1 MRLRPPEYVERTL
14 IVGKNGTGKSELTYE
29 LEAAGNYRKSIYFDI
44 KQDCNP
50 RPPFQVV
57 RKGDDRWGWRARRIV
72 YRPAP
77 GSWWRTDAGW
87 AAVLQRIFD
96 TAGREYDAKKQRSR
110 EPVMVIIP
118 EVLLFGTRSQR
129 VIGELASG
137 ARKLQVGLIYETQRP
152 RNIPVVLRSE
162 AWRIYAFP
170 LGYEEDEREVL
181 KYTKGQLSIEQ
192 LRELDAAVTS
202 ADPHPFYEILLRG
215 EHGAQIRVTRCPSLA
230 LPGVRGG

>member
-1 MRLRPPEYVERTL
+1 MRLRPPEYVERVL

-29 LEAAGNYRKSIYFDI
+29 LEGHGNYRQSIYFDI

-50 RPPFQVV
+50 RPPFAVV

-96 TAGREYDAKKQRSR
+96 NAGRNFDAKRGRSR
-110 EPVMVIIP
+110 APVMVVIP
-118 EVLLFGTRSQR
+118 EVLLFGTKSQR
-129 VIGELASG
+129 IIGELASG
-137 ARKLQVGLIYETQRP
+137 ARKLEVGLIVETQRP
-152 RNIPVVLRSE
+152 KRIPVVLRSE

-170 LGYEEDEREVL
+170 LGYEEDELEVL
-181 KYTKGQLSIEQ
+181 KYTKGKLSLAD
-192 LRELDAAVTS
+192 LRALDDVVS
-202 ADPHPFYEILLRG
+202 ERDPHPFYEIVLRG
-215 EHGAQIRVTRCPSLA
+215 EHGAQISVRRCPSLE
-230 LPGVRGG
+230 LPC